1 MVIGVFMR
9 GQHRKPLK
17 KSTVT
22 RAATTA
28 GALAAT
34 ATLALSTP
42 NLATAAT
49 APNHSQVISDFSH
62 ALDNFLSGA
71 NSANQGGNSIW
82 NPIAEQ
88 SGGILPILR
97 SDYKKTDLTNLT
109 DISGLISAL
118 KDIVEMDL
126 PWGTTPGALP
136 DIVLPGGQT
145 INVADILPGKL
156 PGVEA
161 LTGVLDLLDGLF
173 TYPVPILGVTLGEV
187 IGNLPIPALGNLI
200 KGLEITHSSYES
212 GWDWGALGAGKTD
225 IQNNLI
231 KTPGQLILDLTTIDI
246 LNKPLTSALLAQLG
260 LPSLDI
266 PLIGGLLPS
275 INGILGNVP
284 GVDPGNFELPGINLP
299 TATVWVPQGSGQ
311 YNLLGFNSG
320 WWAAVPTAA
329 LAFPAIPGV
338 SDPFDLTVSVPIT
351 SVSAGLPFGLAE
363 AGNMHMT
370 VMMPLD
376 NGLYSP
382 LEFDMTNVN
391 TAFGFGVTN
400 INIKSNNYLG
410 TNGINVNNGQNV
422 LLLQNPLLPIPIVY
436 SLGGFNVGP
445 AGAGIYMPSLFG
457 VALLPDLQLG
467 DKPAVKLGLPGGADD
482 ALAALGLDALLNN
495 PLVPT
500 SLLNVTGLLP
510 LIGLP
515 NVNGFIGDAE
525 AALSPFYLNTIGAL
539 LSPLSSFATEQ
550 YGPFING
557 TGTNILK
564 ASEMFK
570 DIAEKLGGTLSD
582 VQAPTNLLA
591 TQDVS
596 SAVDDTTAGRH
607 TVDPS
612 NPDQIPFADIKANL
626 TPETAVTPTAP
637 EPIPDTQA
645 PPVEF
650 PADVVPPVVD
660 QAPATSDAPAA
671 PADLAP
677 VSDLTEPAA

>member
-1 MVIGVFMR
+1 
-9 GQHRKPLK
+9 
-17 KSTVT
+17 
-22 RAATTA
+22 
-28 GALAAT
+28 
-34 ATLALSTP
+34 
-42 NLATAAT
+42 
-49 APNHSQVISDFSH
+49 
-62 ALDNFLSGA
+62 
-71 NSANQGGNSIW
+71 
-82 NPIAEQ
+82 
-88 SGGILPILR
+88 
-97 SDYKKTDLTNLT
+97 
-109 DISGLISAL
+109 
-118 KDIVEMDL
+118 
-126 PWGTTPGALP
+126 
-136 DIVLPGGQT
+136 
-145 INVADILPGKL
+145 
-156 PGVEA
+156 
-161 LTGVLDLLDGLF
+161 
-173 TYPVPILGVTLGEV
+173 
-187 IGNLPIPALGNLI
+187 
-200 KGLEITHSSYES
+200 
-212 GWDWGALGAGKTD
+212 
-225 IQNNLI
+225 
-231 KTPGQLILDLTTIDI
+231 
-246 LNKPLTSALLAQLG
+246 
-260 LPSLDI
+260 
-266 PLIGGLLPS
+266 
-275 INGILGNVP
+275 
-284 GVDPGNFELPGINLP
+284 
-299 TATVWVPQGSGQ
+299 
-311 YNLLGFNSG
+311 
-320 WWAAVPTAA
+320 
-329 LAFPAIPGV
+329 
-338 SDPFDLTVSVPIT
+338 
-351 SVSAGLPFGLAE
+351 
-363 AGNMHMT
+363 
-370 VMMPLD
+370 
-376 NGLYSP
+376 
-382 LEFDMTNVN
+382 
-391 TAFGFGVTN
+391 
-400 INIKSNNYLG
+400 
-410 TNGINVNNGQNV
+410 
-422 LLLQNPLLPIPIVY
+422 
-436 SLGGFNVGP
+436 
-445 AGAGIYMPSLFG
+445 MPSLFG

-564 ASEMFK
+564 VSEMFK